1 MILILFIMMIGM
13 AAGGAA
19 VVFVKIGTINPVAL
33 ASYRL
38 LLSSIILF
46 PWFIKDMKAN
56 DQPFQFR
63 QIIPSLLPGV
73 FLAGHFIFWIIGAR
87 MIPGAQASLITT
99 MSTMFMPFLMYFM
112 IREKITKWE
121 LMGSILALTGT
132 FYLGLKDSHY
142 AVEYLKGDILCFIS
156 MIFVTFYLA
165 FARRYRKN
173 TRLWFYMVPLYI
185 TGGLVC
191 FFIALFSGADM
202 IPRSNNDWIS
212 ILGLA
217 VICTVVG
224 HSINNYGMR
233 KLRGQLVS
241 LLNLTQ
247 ILFASFLSF
256 LVFGE
261 IPPVYFYPA
270 AILILTGPLIVIL
283 IDQKNKKPEL
293 ERSKA

>member
-1 MILILFIMMIGM
+1 MMIGM

-19 VVFVKIGTINPVAL
+19 VVFVKIGTIHPVAL

-56 DQPFQFR
+56 SEAFHIR

-73 FLAGHFIFWIIGAR
+73 FLAGHFVFWIIGAR

-99 MSTMFMPFLMYFM
+99 MSPIFMPFLMYFM

-121 LMGSILALTGT
+121 LIGSILALAGT
-132 FYLGLKDSHY
+132 FYLGMKDSNY

-165 FARRYRKN
+165 FARRHRKN

-185 TGGLVC
+185 TGGLIC

-202 IPRSNNDWIS
+202 LPRSSNDWIS

-217 VICTVVG
+217 VICTVGG

-247 ILFASFLSF
+247 ILFATFLSF
-256 LVFGE
+256 IVFGE
-261 IPPVYFYPA
+261 IPPSYFYPA
-270 AILILTGPLIVIL
+270 AILMLTGPLIIIL
-283 IDQKNKKPEL
+283 IDQNSKKSKLENNKF
-293 ERSKA
+293 